1 MRQSACI
8 NTLIRRRDN
17 ASEPKITDSISPKA
31 ASPTLLSRLRFL
43 VALGFIRLTSVLPLR
58 FLHRIGGGLGWLFAV
73 IPNRSAATTRR
84 NIAACF
90 PALSSSEQESLARQ
104 SLKGMVCTG
113 LEMGKAWILPIEGTL
128 AQVTEVEG
136 LVALQAAAKAGDGVI
151 LLAPHLGN
159 WEIFGYF
166 ACEGIASNFMYQPP
180 KNPQMDA
187 LLRGVRAKSG
197 IQLAPTNRK
206 GVAILLGALQKGEL
220 VGVLPDQVPTDE
232 GGVYAD
238 FFGESAFTMT
248 LTSRL
253 AQRGTPRVFCGF
265 AQRLPKG
272 KGFKVIV
279 HEADAGIY
287 DKDLGASAAA
297 INRSV
302 ERCVRLAPEQY
313 QWEYK
318 RFRRQPDDSEFY

>member
-1 MRQSACI
+1 MDQTDTTI
-8 NTLIRRRDN
+8 TLG
-17 ASEPKITDSISPKA
+17 
-31 ASPTLLSRLRFL
+31 SRLAFW
-43 VALGFIRLTSVLPLR
+43 VVLGFLRLTSVLPLR
-58 FLHRIGGGLGWLFAV
+58 LLHWLAGGLGWLFAV

-84 NIAACF
+84 NIAACV
-90 PALSSSEQESLARQ
+90 PHLSDTEQETLARQ
-104 SLKGMVCTG
+104 SLKGMVCTA
-113 LEMGKAWILPIEGTL
+113 LEMGKAWLLPIEGTL
-128 AQVTEVEG
+128 AQVTEIEG
-136 LVALQAAAKAGDGVI
+136 LEVLQAAAKTGEGVI

-197 IQLAPTNRK
+197 VQLAPTNRK
-206 GVAILLGALQKGEL
+206 GVALLLSALQRGEL
-220 VGVLPDQVPTDE
+220 VGVLPDQVPADE

-238 FFGESAFTMT
+238 FFGKSAFTMT

-253 AQRGTPRVFCGF
+253 AQRGKPRVFCGF

-287 DKDLGASAAA
+287 DQDLAASAAA
-297 INRSV
+297 INRSI
-302 ERCVRLAPEQY
+302 ERCVLLAPEQY

>member
-1 MRQSACI
+1 
-8 NTLIRRRDN
+8 
-17 ASEPKITDSISPKA
+17 
-31 ASPTLLSRLRFL
+31 
-43 VALGFIRLTSVLPLR
+43 
-58 FLHRIGGGLGWLFAV
+58 
-73 IPNRSAATTRR
+73 
-84 NIAACF
+84 
-90 PALSSSEQESLARQ
+90 
-104 SLKGMVCTG
+104 
-113 LEMGKAWILPIEGTL
+113 MGKAWILPIEGTL

-136 LVALQAAAKAGDGVI
+136 LAALQAAAKAGEGVI

-220 VGVLPDQVPTDE
+220 VGVLPDQVPNDE

-253 AQRGTPRVFCGF
+253 AQRARWPQG
-265 AQRLPKG
+265 
-272 KGFKVIV
+272 
-279 HEADAGIY
+279 D
-287 DKDLGASAAA
+287 
-297 INRSV
+297 
-302 ERCVRLAPEQY
+302 
-313 QWEYK
+313 
-318 RFRRQPDDSEFY
+318 

>member
-1 MRQSACI
+1 MS
-8 NTLIRRRDN
+8 LK
-17 ASEPKITDSISPKA
+17 E
-31 ASPTLLSRLRFL
+31 RFKHGL
-43 VALGFIRLTSVLPLR
+43 FLGFLKLTSVLPLR
-58 FLHRIGGGLGWLFAV
+58 VLHTLATGLGGLFAV

-84 NIAACF
+84 NIDVCF
-90 PALSSSEQESLARQ
+90 PYLSPADREALARR
-104 SLKGMVCTG
+104 SLVGMVCTA
-113 LEMGKAWILPIEGTL
+113 LEMGKAWLLPVQQTL
-128 AQVTEVEG
+128 DLVTEAEG
-136 LVALQAAAKAGDGVI
+136 LEELRAAAATGDGVI

-159 WEIFGYF
+159 WEVFGYY
-166 ACEGIASNFMYQPP
+166 ACEGLASNFMYQPP

-197 IQLAPTNRK
+197 VQLAPTNRK
-206 GVAILLGALQKGEL
+206 GVALLLSALQRGEL
-220 VGVLPDQVPTDE
+220 VGVLPDQVPADE

-238 FFGESAFTMT
+238 FFGKSAFTMT

-253 AQRGTPRVFCGF
+253 AQRGKPRVFCGF

-287 DKDLGASAAA
+287 DQDLAASAAA
-297 INRSV
+297 INRSI
-302 ERCVRLAPEQY
+302 ERCVLLAPEQY